1 MSVISPNSS
10 KSPSSSTGS
19 SSSAKSALTGFA
31 ALTSQDFMTML
42 LAELKN
48 QDPTQPV
55 SNSDLLNQLSQM
67 QSLQSNV
74 ELNSTLSGFASN
86 QQISSGA
93 SFLGKMVTGTDANKN
108 PVSGIADSVTS
119 QNGTVTIGV
128 GSSSIPIANLTGV
141 ALASSTGSTTG
152 TTPTTGG

>member
-10 KSPSSSTGS
+10 TSSGGTTATSGT
-19 SSSAKSALTGFA
+19 SAATGFA

-55 SNSDLLNQLSQM
+55 SNADLLSQLSQM

-74 ELNSTLSGFASN
+74 ELKSTLSDLASN

-93 SFLGKMVTGTDANKN
+93 SFLGKVVTGTDSKKN
-108 PVSGIADSVTS
+108 PVSGIADSIST

-128 GSSSIPIANLTGV
+128 GSSSIPIGNLTGV
-141 ALASSTGSTTG
+141 ALA
-152 TTPTTGG
+152 PTN

>member
-1 MSVISPNSS
+1 MSIV
-10 KSPSSSTGS
+10 SPSSTASTGS
-19 SSSAKSALTGFA
+19 TTGSSAKSALTGFA

-55 SNSDLLNQLSQM
+55 SNADLLQQLSQM

-74 ELNSTLSGFASN
+74 ELNSTLSSFASN
-86 QQISSGA
+86 QQMSSGA
-93 SFLGKMVTGTDANKN
+93 SFLGKVVTGTDSNKN
-108 PVSGIADSVTS
+108 PVTGIADSVIS

-141 ALASSTGSTTG
+141 ALNSGS
-152 TTPTTGG
+152 

>member
-1 MSVISPNSS
+1 MSIISPNSA
-10 KSPSSSTGS
+10 TS
-19 SSSAKSALTGFA
+19 SSSATGSTSATGQPTGFA

-55 SNSDLLNQLSQM
+55 SNADLLQQLSQM

-74 ELNSTLSGFASN
+74 ELNSTLSNFASN
-86 QQISSGA
+86 QQIASGA
-93 SFLGKMVTGTDANKN
+93 SFLGKVVTGTDSNKN
-108 PVSGIADSVTS
+108 PVTGVADSVSS

-128 GSSSIPIANLTGV
+128 GSSSIPIGNLTGV
-141 ALASSTGSTTG
+141 ALNSG
-152 TTPTTGG
+152 TPPATGG

>member
-1 MSVISPNSS
+1 MSII
-10 KSPSSSTGS
+10 SPSSTTSTGS
-19 SSSAKSALTGFA
+19 SSATSGSTAPTGFA

-55 SNSDLLNQLSQM
+55 SNSDLLQQLSQM

-74 ELNSTLSGFASN
+74 ELNSTLSSFASN
-86 QQISSGA
+86 QQIASGA
-93 SFLGKMVTGTDANKN
+93 SFLGKVVTGTDSNKN
-108 PVSGIADSVTS
+108 PVSGVADSVST

-128 GSSSIPIANLTGV
+128 GSSSIPIGNLTGV
-141 ALASSTGSTTG
+141 ALDSSA
-152 TTPTTGG
+152 PTTGN

>member
-1 MSVISPNSS
+1 MSIISPNSS
-10 KSPSSSTGS
+10 TSSSGATGTS
-19 SSSAKSALTGFA
+19 GKSAATGFA

-74 ELNSTLSGFASN
+74 ELKSTLSSFASN
-86 QQISSGA
+86 QQIS
-93 SFLGKMVTGTDANKN
+93 
-108 PVSGIADSVTS
+108 
-119 QNGTVTIGV
+119 
-128 GSSSIPIANLTGV
+128 
-141 ALASSTGSTTG
+141 GSTTRSDAADIKA
-152 TTPTTGG
+152 TTALGCEHNEFSIG

>member
-1 MSVISPNSS
+1 MSTISPNSS
-10 KSPSSSTGS
+10 TSSSSSTG
-19 SSSAKSALTGFA
+19 SSAKSALTGFA

-74 ELNSTLSGFASN
+74 ELNSTLSGFANN

-93 SFLGKMVTGTDANKN
+93 SFLGKVVTGTDSNKN
-108 PVSGIADSVTS
+108 PVSGIADSVSS

-141 ALASSTGSTTG
+141 ALASSTPATTG
-152 TTPTTGG
+152 S

>member
-1 MSVISPNSS
+1 MSII
-10 KSPSSSTGS
+10 SPSSTTS
-19 SSSAKSALTGFA
+19 SSSSTSSSASKGALTGFA

-74 ELNSTLSGFASN
+74 ELNSTLTSFASN
-86 QQISSGA
+86 QQIASGA
-93 SFLGKMVTGTDANKN
+93 SFLGKVVTGTDSNKK
-108 PVSGIADSVTS
+108 PVSGVADSVS
-119 QNGTVTIGV
+119 MQNGTLTIGV
-128 GSSSIPIANLTGV
+128 GSSSIPIGNLTGV
-141 ALASSTGSTTG
+141 ALASAGSATTG
-152 TTPTTGG
+152 N